1 LRKTQEAKMHL
12 DDSTL
17 DGYLARSL
25 DRDALTSLDDH
36 VSACLRCTLAVE
48 VAGIEPDRW
57 ERRGPLGRLVR
68 TAPQRPA
75 RAELDQAA

>member
-1 LRKTQEAKMHL
+1 MHL

-25 DRDALTSLDDH
+25 GGDALGPFDDH
-36 VSACLRCTLAVE
+36 VSTCLRCTLAVE
-48 VAGIEPDRW
+48 AAGLDPDRW

-68 TAPQRPA
+68 VVPRQQA
-75 RAELDQAA
+75 RAELGRAA

>member
-1 LRKTQEAKMHL
+1 MHL

-25 DRDALTSLDDH
+25 DRDALGSFDDH
-36 VSACLRCTLAVE
+36 VSTCLHCTLAVDA
-48 VAGIEPDRW
+48 AGLEPDRW

-68 TAPQRPA
+68 VGPPRPA
-75 RAELDQAA
+75 RAELDRAA

>member
-1 LRKTQEAKMHL
+1 MHL

-25 DRDALTSLDDH
+25 DGDGLSFFDDH
-36 VSACLRCTLAVE
+36 VGTCLRCTLAVE
-48 VAGIEPDRW
+48 AAGLDPDRW

-68 TAPQRPA
+68 VVPQRPA
-75 RAELDQAA
+75 RAELGRAA